1 MTEGRAP
8 KGGSRR
14 KPAASTRTAAPAR
27 VPQSRFG
34 RFASVAMA
42 AGELALGG
50 LAEGVRRLAAGGGA
64 GGASSATVFLSAD
77 NARRLAARLARLRG
91 GAMKLGQM
99 ISLQGSDLL
108 PPEFAQ
114 ALAILRSQAAP
125 MPLAQLRRVL
135 GREYGKG
142 WQRRFAW
149 FDEEPIAAASIGQVH
164 RARTLDGRELALKVQ
179 YPGVA
184 RSIASDVDNI
194 ASVLRLMK
202 VLPNNA
208 DIPAIA
214 AEAARQLAQEAD
226 YLAEAASLERYA
238 KLVADEPDLLVPRT
252 HADLT
257 TPRILAMDYMAG
269 EPLETLADPAVA
281 QVTRD
286 AVGTLL
292 ERLMFRE
299 LFEFGTMQTDPN
311 FANYLWQPD
320 TGKVVLL
327 DFGATMRFDA
337 TFVDAYA
344 RITRAVMAGDRDAV
358 ARRAIDIGYA
368 VEGDTDELVDAT
380 FVDAYARITRA
391 VMAGDRDAVARRAI
405 DIGYAV
411 EGDPDELVD
420 ATVELIMLVCEP
432 LRQRGRYDF
441 AASDLPSRARALGF
455 DLGIRQGLLRVPPP
469 QTMFL
474 HRKLVGSFLTLAHI
488 GARVDARS
496 LVRPLLDR
504 LHSATSGDTGRRH
517 R

>member
-1 MTEGRAP
+1 MTNDRDRKP
-8 KGGSRR
+8 PSRSRR
-14 KPAASTRTAAPAR
+14 AATAPTSAPAR
-27 VPQSRFG
+27 VPQSRIG
-34 RFASVAMA
+34 RLASVALA

-50 LAEGVRRLAAGGGA
+50 LAEGVRRLVAEGTGRDRRENV
-64 GGASSATVFLSAD
+64 SAFLSAD

-99 ISLQGSDLL
+99 ISLQGADLL

-142 WQRRFAW
+142 WQRRFER

-164 RARTLDGRELALKVQ
+164 RARTADGRDLALKIQ

-184 RSIASDVDNI
+184 RSIGSDVDNL
-194 ASVLRLMK
+194 AAVLRLMR
-202 VLPNNA
+202 VLPAGA

-214 AEAARQLAQEAD
+214 AEASRQLAQEAD
-226 YLAEAASLERYA
+226 YLAEAESLERYA
-238 KLVADEPDLLVPRT
+238 KLVADEPGLLVPRT
-252 HADLT
+252 HPDLT
-257 TPRILAMDYMAG
+257 TPRILAMDFMEG
-269 EPLETLADPAVA
+269 EPLETLSGSGVA
-281 QVTRD
+281 QGTRD

-299 LFEFGTMQTDPN
+299 LFEFRTMQTDPN

-337 TFVDAYA
+337 AFVDAYA
-344 RITRAVMAGDRDAV
+344 RITRAVIGGDRDAV
-358 ARRAIDIGYA
+358 ARCAIDIGYA
-368 VEGDTDELVDAT
+368 AEGDS
-380 FVDAYARITRA
+380 R
-391 VMAGDRDAVARRAI
+391 
-405 DIGYAV
+405 
-411 EGDPDELVD
+411 ELVD
-420 ATVELIMLVCEP
+420 ATVEVIMLVCEP

-441 AASDLPSRARALGF
+441 AASDLPSRARAMGF

-488 GARVDARS
+488 GARVDARA
-496 LVRPLLDR
+496 LVLPLLDR
-504 LHSATSGDTGRRH
+504 LDSAASEESRR
-517 R
+517 RPR

>member
-368 VEGDTDELVDAT
+368 VEGD
-380 FVDAYARITRA
+380 
-391 VMAGDRDAVARRAI
+391 
-405 DIGYAV
+405 
-411 EGDPDELVD
+411 PDELVD

>member
-50 LAEGVRRLAAGGGA
+50 LAEGVRRLAAGGGS

-77 NARRLAARLARLRG
+77 NARRLAARLAKLRG

-368 VEGDTDELVDAT
+368 VEGD
-380 FVDAYARITRA
+380 
-391 VMAGDRDAVARRAI
+391 
-405 DIGYAV
+405 
-411 EGDPDELVD
+411 PDELVD

>member
-380 FVDAYARITRA
+380 
-391 VMAGDRDAVARRAI
+391 
-405 DIGYAV
+405 
-411 EGDPDELVD
+411 
-420 ATVELIMLVCEP
+420 VELIMLVCEP